1 MIKSVGIVGMGTS
14 IPEKIL
20 TNADLEKMVDTSDEW
35 IRSRTGIAER
45 RIIADGLSTSDL
57 ALEAAQKALVQA
69 GMTAD
74 EVDLVIVASVSP
86 DMIFPA
92 TACIVQ
98 GKLGAVNAAAFD
110 LEAGCSGF
118 LYVLTIAAQCIASGL
133 YNNVLVIGAEAM
145 SRLIN
150 WEDRN
155 TCVLF
160 GDAAAAAVLKP
171 VEDGYGFL
179 SFYLGSDGR
188 GSELLLLPA
197 GGARLP
203 ASRETVE
210 NHLHSV
216 HMAGAE
222 VFKFAVR
229 IMGDASLEA
238 LKRAN
243 LTPQDIDLVVPHQAN
258 VRIIDAAAKRLGI
271 DREKIYVNVERFGNT
286 SSASVGVALMEC
298 VEQGLI
304 KSGDIILLVGFG
316 AGLTWGSAVIRWV

>member
-1 MIKSVGIVGMGTS
+1 
-14 IPEKIL
+14 
-20 TNADLEKMVDTSDEW
+20 
-35 IRSRTGIAER
+35 
-45 RIIADGLSTSDL
+45 
-57 ALEAAQKALVQA
+57 
-69 GMTAD
+69 
-74 EVDLVIVASVSP
+74 
-86 DMIFPA
+86 
-92 TACIVQ
+92 
-98 GKLGAVNAAAFD
+98 
-110 LEAGCSGF
+110 
-118 LYVLTIAAQCIASGL
+118 
-133 YNNVLVIGAEAM
+133 M

-155 TCVLF
+155 TCILF

-203 ASRETVE
+203 ASQETVE

-286 SSASVGVALMEC
+286 SSASVGVALVEC